1 MIDERARNTP
11 PLRVNSDRRGK
22 DCRRSRAVCAKA
34 DAWGV
39 LWFYKTKAPP
49 TGAASDSVLSLPTPP
64 QGGSHFISIC
74 RLRNSSPFFGGLF
87 QQPPMMQ
94 GAIRPLRPE
103 NKTLRRRIAPGEVA
117 SPREGAEMRENRE
130 RPTQE
135 QCGSKVFGKKG
146 AGFVQASITKD

>member
-11 PLRVNSDRRGK
+11 PLRGSS
-22 DCRRSRAVCAKA
+22 RSRAVCAKA

-87 QQPPMMQ
+87 QQPPMMR

-103 NKTLRRRIAPGEVA
+103 NKTLRRRFAPGEIA
-117 SPREGAEMRENRE
+117 SPREKACN
-130 RPTQE
+130 
-135 QCGSKVFGKKG
+135 CGRAGNILRRSSAATRCSEKK
-146 AGFVQASITKD
+146 ARVSFRNQLQNADIIKL